1 MDLKET
7 DLSAVRQL
15 RCVMAQLNL
24 VVGDVDGNTS
34 RIVAAANEARDRYRA
49 DVVMLPELA
58 VSGYPPE
65 DLLFHSGM
73 RLQVARSVERLK
85 QEVRGITLIAGYPEY
100 DGTQI
105 FNSAIVIRDGAVLA
119 NHRKACLPNYRVFD
133 EKRYFTPGSE
143 PTVVDIHGVKAGVL
157 VCEDCWD
164 AAPSRQARGAGAQV
178 LLVINASPYEVDKQA
193 QRERVVGE
201 RVRETGIPVV
211 FVNLIGG
218 QDELVF
224 DGNSFVMDGH
234 GGVTQ
239 RAPAFTEGLY
249 VVDLSWDASG
259 KVHPILSERVPLQG
273 QEESVYGAL
282 VQGTRDYVT
291 KHRFPGVVMG
301 LSGGI
306 DSALTLVIAVDALGA
321 EHVHS
326 VSMPSRYTS
335 QMSKDDAALQAK
347 NLHVKHSEIS
357 IEGMFEATLAAL
369 KDEFAGRKPDT
380 AEENIQSRCR
390 GVLLMGISNKTGKML
405 LTTGNKSEMAVGYAT
420 LYGDMAGGFAPIKDC
435 SKLLVYRLSRW
446 RNAQSEVIPSR
457 VIDRAPSAELR
468 FDQKDT
474 DSLPP
479 YEILDPILEAFI
491 EEDLSVDQI
500 AARGFDRATVG
511 RILDLVKRNEYKR
524 RQAPPGVRVSGR
536 AFGRDWRYP
545 ITSGY
550 KSH

>member
-1 MDLKET
+1 MT
-7 DLSAVRQL
+7 HPRRL

-34 RIVAAANEARDRYRA
+34 RIVAAAVTARDQHGA
-49 DVVMLPELA
+49 DVVLMPELA

-73 RLQVARSVERLK
+73 RTQVGRSLERLK
-85 QEVRGITLIAGYPEY
+85 EEVRGITLIAGYPEY
-100 DGTQI
+100 DGAKI
-105 FNSAIVIRDGAVLA
+105 FNSAVVIRDGAVIA

-133 EKRYFTPGSE
+133 EKRYFTPGTE
-143 PTVVDIHGVKAGVL
+143 PTIVDLNGVKAGVL
-157 VCEDCWD
+157 VCEDVWD
-164 AAPSRQARGAGAQV
+164 SAPALQARAAGAQV
-178 LLVINASPYEVDKQA
+178 LLVINASPYEVDKQT
-193 QRERVVGE
+193 QREQEIGRGRVG
-201 RVRETGIPVV
+201 ETGIPLV

-224 DGNSFVMDGH
+224 DGNSFVMDAQGK
-234 GGVTQ
+234 VTL

-249 VVDLSWDASG
+249 VVDLSVDASG
-259 KVHPILSERVPLQG
+259 VVTPVPGEVVPSQG
-273 QEESVYGAL
+273 QDESVYGAL
-282 VQGTRDYVT
+282 VQGTRDYVD
-291 KHRFPGVVMG
+291 KHRFPGVILG
-301 LSGGI
+301 LSGGV
-306 DSALTLVIAVDALGA
+306 DSALTLCLAVDALGA
-321 EHVHS
+321 DRVHT
-326 VSMPSRYTS
+326 VAMPSRYTS
-335 QMSKDDAALQAK
+335 QMSKDDAALQSK
-347 NLHVKHSEIS
+347 WLKVKHSEIS

-369 KDEFAGRKPDT
+369 KNEFAGRPPDT

-435 SKLLVYRLSRW
+435 SKLLVYRLAAW
-446 RNAQSEVIPSR
+446 RNAQSQAIPPR
-457 VIDRAPSAELR
+457 VIERPPSAELR
-468 FDQKDT
+468 FEQKDT

-500 AARGFDRATVG
+500 AARGFDRKTVG

-550 KSH
+550 QSR

>member
-1 MDLKET
+1 
-7 DLSAVRQL
+7 
-15 RCVMAQLNL
+15 MAQLNL
-24 VVGDVDGNTS
+24 VVGDVDGNTT
-34 RIVAAANEARDRYRA
+34 RIVAAANEARDGYRA
-49 DVVMLPELA
+49 DLVMLPELA

-73 RLQVARSVERLK
+73 RLQVANSLERL
-85 QEVRGITLIAGYPEY
+85 QHEVRGITLIAGYPEY
-100 DGTQI
+100 VESSI
-105 FNSAIVIRDGAVLA
+105 FNAAIVIRDGKVLA

-133 EKRYFTPGSE
+133 EKRYFTPGTE
-143 PTVVDIHGVKAGVL
+143 PTVIDVNGIRTGVL
-157 VCEDCWD
+157 VCEDVWD
-164 AAPSRQARGAGAQV
+164 PMPARQARDAGAQV
-178 LLVINASPYEVDKQA
+178 LLVINASPYEVDKQS
-193 QRERVVGE
+193 QREQQVVQE
-201 RVRETGIPVV
+201 RIRENSIPVV
-211 FVNLIGG
+211 FLNLVGG

-224 DGNSFVMDGH
+224 DGNSFVTSAEGV
-234 GGVTQ
+234 VTQ
-239 RAPAFTEGLY
+239 RAPAFTEGMY
-249 VVDLSWDASG
+249 AVDLAVSGDG
-259 KVHPILSERVPLQG
+259 KVYPIAGEITPLQG

-282 VQGTRDYVT
+282 VLGTRDYVT

-321 EHVHS
+321 DRVHS
-326 VSMPSRYTS
+326 VAMPSRYTS
-335 QMSKDDAALQAK
+335 QMSKDDAASQAK
-347 NLHVKHSEIS
+347 HLHVKHSEIS

-369 KDEFAGRKPDT
+369 KEEFEGRAPDT
-380 AEENIQSRCR
+380 SEENIQSRCR

-435 SKLLVYRLSRW
+435 SKQLVYRLCQW
-446 RNAQSEVIPSR
+446 RNTQSQVIPSR
-457 VIDRAPSAELR
+457 VIERAPSAELR
-468 FDQKDT
+468 PDQKDS

-479 YEILDPILEAFI
+479 YEVLDPILEAFI

-500 AARGFDRATVG
+500 AKRGFDRAIVG
-511 RILDLVKRNEYKR
+511 KILDMVKRNEYKR